1 MRRMRSRHR
10 GADRVSQAHQLVAFT
25 LDEQCYAVP
34 LSAVE
39 RIVRMV
45 EITPVPKAPEIVLGV
60 VNVQGSVIP
69 VVDTRRR
76 FRLPAR
82 VPRLSDQ
89 LLIARTSK
97 RPVALVVDAVT
108 EVITLSG
115 QEIVPGETI
124 LAHLDYVTGV
134 VKSPD
139 GLILIHDLDSFL
151 SLEEEQAVH
160 DTIEAMTP

>member
-1 MRRMRSRHR
+1 MN
-10 GADRVSQAHQLVAFT
+10 QAHQLVVFT

-45 EITPVPKAPEIVLGV
+45 EITPVPKTPEVVLGV
-60 VNVQGSVIP
+60 INVQGSVVP
-69 VVDTRRR
+69 VVDIRRR

-82 VPRLSDQ
+82 VPHLSDQ

-108 EVITLSG
+108 EVVTLSG

-124 LAHLDYVTGV
+124 LAHLGYVTGV

-139 GLILIHDLDSFL
+139 GLILIHDLDSCL
-151 SLEEEQAVH
+151 SLEEEQALH
-160 DTIEAMTP
+160 DAIESVTP